1 MMNTPP
7 TSINVPSATN
17 TMSPTNQASSRPFP
31 QQPYQ
36 APAQARFAYC
46 SPEEA
51 GQRLLSMINDVLP
64 LVDQD
69 PELLTVMHDVTR
81 LMCDYE

>member
-1 MMNTPP
+1 MSSPP
-7 TSINVPSATN
+7 TSINVPSAAN
-17 TMSPTNQASSRPFP
+17 NVSLSGAAPAQSFPTQP
-31 QQPYQ
+31 QQPQQEYG
-36 APAQARFAYC
+36 

-69 PELLTVMHDVTR
+69 PEMLVVMQDVTR